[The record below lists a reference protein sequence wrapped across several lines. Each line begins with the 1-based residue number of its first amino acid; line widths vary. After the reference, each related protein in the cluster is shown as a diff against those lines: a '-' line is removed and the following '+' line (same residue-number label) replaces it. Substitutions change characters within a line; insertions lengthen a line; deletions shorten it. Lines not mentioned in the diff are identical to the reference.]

1 MPHLHRFYHPIAPP
15 LEGEVALSREEAHH
29 AMRVLRVR
37 TGDAVGLFN
46 GEGYAWTGAITA
58 LTRNEVL
65 VSIQE
70 TQYTPRPEPTL
81 TLVQAWLHR
90 EKLLDDLI
98 RHATVLGVDR
108 ILFFRADHSEKKP
121 HIAEKWERLAV
132 EACKQCGRLW
142 LPRTEVAAS
151 LAEALDRVGGDQIVL
166 ASMEGPHQAL
176 KALKTDRPTTFVVGP
191 EGDFSDAE
199 SNHARS
205 VGAVPISLGPYTL
218 RSEMAASTGITLIQH
233 HLGHLG

>member
-1 MPHLHRFYHPIAPP
+1 MPHLHRFYHPAAPP

-37 TGDAVGLFN
+37 PGDAVELFN
-46 GEGYAWTGAITA
+46 GQGHAWFGAITA
-58 LTRNEVL
+58 LSRNEVR
-65 VSIQE
+65 VSIEE
-70 TQYTPRPEPTL
+70 TWYTARSESRL
-81 TLVQAWLHR
+81 TLAQAWLHR
-90 EKLLDDLI
+90 EKLLDELI

-142 LPRTEVAAS
+142 LPETEVASS
-151 LAEALDRVGGDQIVL
+151 LAEALESVAGDQVVL
-166 ASMEGPHQAL
+166 ASMEGPHQAIKTL
-176 KALKTDRPTTFVVGP
+176 QTDRPTTFVVGP

-199 SNHARS
+199 VSQARNA
-205 VGAVPISLGPYTL
+205 GAIPISLGPYTL
-218 RSEMAASTGITLIQH
+218 RSEMAASTGLTLLQH